1 MVLGPFR
8 GAVEVGGMGTGTREM
23 DVLSPFHLVEKVNA
37 ILLTGGSAFG
47 LAAAD
52 GVMRWLEERGEGFHT
67 GVCPVPIVPGAVIF
81 DLEAGTAR
89 PCAEEGFRACEAAS
103 AGPVREGRVGAG
115 AGARVGKVLG
125 PERASEGGV
134 GSAGAPWGEH
144 RVGALAVVNALGDV
158 VGPDGVLL
166 AGARGPEGEFPGTDA
181 LLVAGEG
188 PGGFGEVVGGDARE
202 GIQGPGTNTTLV
214 VVGTDAP
221 LSRTDLGRVARMAAG
236 AFPRAISP
244 VNTPF
249 DGDVLFAL
257 SSGGDPS
264 VVQPGRLLSLG
275 VLARRVTEEAI
286 RRAVGW
292 KAEREERDEG
302 GRS

>member
-8 GAVEVGGMGTGTREM
+8 GAVQVGGMGTGTREM
-23 DVLSPFHLVEKVNA
+23 DVLSPFHLVEKVDA

-52 GVMRWLEERGEGFHT
+52 GVMRWLEERGEGFDT

-81 DLEAGTAR
+81 DLRAGMAR

-103 AGPVREGRVGAG
+103 ASPVQEGRVGAG
-115 AGARVGKVLG
+115 AGASVGKVLG

-158 VGPDGVLL
+158 VGPDGALL
-166 AGARGPEGEFPGTDA
+166 AGARGPEGGFPGADA

-188 PGGFGEVVGGDARE
+188 SAGLGGVVGGDAGE
-202 GIQGPGTNTTLV
+202 GIPDPDPGANTTLV

-257 SSGGDPS
+257 SSGGEPS
-264 VVQPGRLLSLG
+264 VIQPGRLLSLG
-275 VLARRVTEEAI
+275 VLARKVTEEAI

-292 KAEREERDEG
+292 KGGEG
-302 GRS
+302 